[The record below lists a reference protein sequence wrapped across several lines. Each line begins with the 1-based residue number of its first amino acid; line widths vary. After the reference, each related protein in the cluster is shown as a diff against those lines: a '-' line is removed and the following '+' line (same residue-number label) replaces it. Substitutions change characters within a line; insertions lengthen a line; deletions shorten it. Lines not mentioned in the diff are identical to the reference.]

1 MSGLFPSDAAGVVGT
16 WVAALLTIVVF
27 GRIFGERRVFALG
40 QYLLAG
46 LATGYLAVLAVRE
59 VLIPRLV
66 GPLLGDAGAHLALWL
81 ALPLVVAMVG
91 VGYLPRRVAAVP
103 VALLVG
109 GIAAF
114 ALGGAVVGTVLPQLA
129 AGIVAPGGTGTVVNG
144 LVALII
150 SALVLVSFVHGV
162 PRRRVTAAAAA
173 GGRWLVIGGL
183 GAWLGYLLVSRLTLV
198 VDRIG
203 FLAFDWFG
211 IGR

>member
-1 MSGLFPSDAAGVVGT
+1 VSGLFAADAAGVVGT

-27 GRIFGERRVFALG
+27 GRIFGERRVFALA

-46 LATGYLAVLAVRE
+46 LATGYLVVLAVRE

-66 GPLLGDAGAHLALWL
+66 DPLLGDAGAHPAVWL

-91 VGYLPRRVAAVP
+91 AGYLPRRVAAVP
-103 VALLVG
+103 VAVLVG

-129 AGIVAPGGTGTVVNG
+129 AGIVVPGGTATVANG
-144 LVALII
+144 LIALII

-183 GAWLGYLLVSRLTLV
+183 GAWLGYLLVSRLALV
-198 VDRIG
+198 IDRIG